1 MDNPQDVPARNK
13 RVDDKKVLNI
23 ILFGRVRT
31 QLQVNKQSN
40 NLTLAK
46 ILSTTNLQPAQP
58 TALPANPQQQLLP
71 TANKNLI
78 LNLKQTAQERFTVQI
93 HVPN

>member
-13 RVDDKKVLNI
+13 RVDDKKVLNL
-23 ILFGRVRT
+23 ILLGRVRT

-46 ILSTTNLQPAQP
+46 ILSPTNLQPAQP
-58 TALPANPQQQLLP
+58 AALPTNPKQQLLP

-78 LNLKQTAQERFTVQI
+78 LNLEQTTKERFLVQI